1 MKNSDFVW
9 LLRNAFHT
17 HSMALLL
24 VFIAPRLLTQ
34 MIQTFFSLPLS
45 RPQVGG
51 STLCRLWSRKPQ
63 GLDQAALNLKHFD
76 TVHGTYCKP
85 PKYCTI
91 ASERIKDDLRMEWD
105 IFWGSRCVK
114 QLCFSF
120 ILRFMVLWTLP
131 QRFRIV
137 SEKNCRNASMGS
149 QGWSD
154 GHGMIT
160 GSLQG
165 TEDFLDLD
173 GGFGWK
179 IWWWNGNRN
188 HNNLSRWIN
197 LGPILTPFAIWP
209 RVWLSPT
216 GWISSQ
222 MWVINYRGVDL

>member
-149 QGWSD
+149 LGAWDGQMVMGWSL
-154 GHGMIT
+154 GASKAQRIFWIWMV
-160 GSLQG
+160 
-165 TEDFLDLD
+165 DLD
-173 GGFGWK
+173 EKYGGEMAIEITITWADGSIWGQFWRPLQFG
-179 IWWWNGNRN
+179 
-188 HNNLSRWIN
+188 LVS
-197 LGPILTPFAIWP
+197 
-209 RVWLSPT
+209 
-216 GWISSQ
+216 
-222 MWVINYRGVDL
+222 DLVQQVEYLHRCEL